1 MIDQVVD
8 LGGNIIDIVF
18 NAITGN
24 WANLAKAVVNT
35 VGSLTELGS
44 SAIDSSSEADAGQA
58 GDAAEGAGSSF
69 GDIFGSSS
77 DAAEGAETVTEGS
90 AAADET
96 AAAAE

>member
-24 WANLAKAVVNT
+24 WASLAKAVVNT
-35 VGSLTELGS
+35 VGSLTDLGS

-77 DAAEGAETVTEGS
+77 AAEGTETVTEG
-90 AAADET
+90 AD